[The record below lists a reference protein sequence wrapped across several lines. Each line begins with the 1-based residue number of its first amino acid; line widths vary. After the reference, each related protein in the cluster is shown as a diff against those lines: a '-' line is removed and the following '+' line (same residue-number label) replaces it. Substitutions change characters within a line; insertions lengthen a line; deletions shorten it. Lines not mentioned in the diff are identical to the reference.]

1 MSSPAGRLRSAAYP
15 VYPEPESRPPRA
27 PLTKRMRLGHWI
39 ALDCAVGMVA
49 GLCSAAAAAH
59 HTAAG
64 QARLPMVLLVL
75 VGVFFPVALRRRAP
89 VIAFGSLMVLGAAL
103 ARLSPGVSAL
113 IFLAA
118 AFVLYTLTVE
128 TRKRTGAAAIALLL
142 ATMVGV
148 GITGPRSVDA
158 RVAAVQGTDTGVFIP
173 VALAGVIAW
182 MTGYSVRQRRRYVV
196 TLQQQAAS
204 SAVAEER
211 LRIARELHD
220 VVAHSMSVIAVQA
233 GYGQYVIDSSPA
245 GAREALGAI
254 QATSR
259 DALEEMRRMLGVLR
273 QQDGGGDANGTG
285 AGTPPAGGR
294 GPDGGLTLPVAPALA
309 SPAGFGATT
318 ADGPAT
324 GGIAPDAAASEA
336 TGNGADG
343 AAEAGVTSDP
353 GRVAATSAS
362 AARGGLAARD
372 AAMGARDA
380 RAGDTRAGDTGTG
393 ATGRGGGDTGTR
405 DAGIGSAGARD
416 TGYRAAVAAAGG
428 GAAASR
434 APLAPAPGLA
444 ALDRLISRTRGAGVR
459 LVLEVSGQARPAL
472 AGVDLSAFRIIQEAL
487 TNVVKH
493 AGTGADC
500 VVSLTYTDADLVI
513 RVTDDGG
520 RAAAAGLAGGRL
532 PDVCATGTGHGI
544 IGMRERVNLC
554 GGTFAAGP
562 RPEGGFQVTATLP
575 LPAIALP
582 APSPAGLGVINA
594 PAALSLTSALTTA
607 LTEGQGGRR

>member
-15 VYPEPESRPPRA
+15 AYPDPESRPPRP

-39 ALDCAVGMVA
+39 ALDCFA
-49 GLCSAAAAAH
+49 GLVAALCDAAAAARH
-59 HTAAG
+59 VAPG
-64 QARLPMVLLVL
+64 QVRLPMVLLVL
-75 VGVFFPVALRRRAP
+75 VGVFLPVALRRRAP
-89 VIAFGSLMVLGAAL
+89 VIAFGALVILGVGL
-103 ARLSPGVSAL
+103 ARLSPGLSAL

-118 AFVLYTLTVE
+118 AYVLYTLTVE
-128 TRKRTGAAAIALLL
+128 ARKRTGAAALALLL
-142 ATMVGV
+142 ATMVGL
-148 GITGPRSVDA
+148 GITAPRSVEA
-158 RVAAVQGTDTGVFIP
+158 RPAAVQGTDTGVFIP

-233 GYGQYVIDSSPA
+233 GYGQYVIDSSPDD
-245 GAREALGAI
+245 AREALGAI

-273 QQDGGGDANGTG
+273 QQDAGASGTGTG
-285 AGTPPAGGR
+285 APEPAA
-294 GPDGGLTLPVAPALA
+294 GLTLPAAPALA
-309 SPAGFGATT
+309 GSGVPGVTLAS
-318 ADGPAT
+318 GP
-324 GGIAPDAAASEA
+324 APDAGAPDRAAADTATSGAGSAA
-336 TGNGADG
+336 TGSAGTDSTATGSAATGSAATGSAGTDSTATGSTATGSGAVDG
-343 AAEAGVTSDP
+343 AVAGEAAG
-353 GRVAATSAS
+353 GAVAA
-362 AARGGLAARD
+362 RWDR
-372 AAMGARDA
+372 GARD
-380 RAGDTRAGDTGTG
+380 T
-393 ATGRGGGDTGTR
+393 
-405 DAGIGSAGARD
+405 GARD
-416 TGYRAAVAAAGG
+416 TGYRAATVSAPPAG
-428 GAAASR
+428 ASR

-459 LVLEVSGQARPAL
+459 LTLEVSGQGRPAP

-493 AGTGADC
+493 AGTGAAC
-500 VVSLTYTDADLVI
+500 AVSLTYTDADLVI

-520 RAAAAGLAGGRL
+520 RAAAPGLAGARL
-532 PDVCATGTGHGI
+532 ADMGGGGTGHGI

-554 GGTFAAGP
+554 GGTFTAAP

-582 APSPAGLGVINA
+582 SPPSGGPGVINA

-607 LTEGQGGRR
+607 LTSALTEGQGGRR